1 MLVKLLENLRIF
13 KTNGTAI
20 QKFSAFLKLL
30 EISRQYLLLRT
41 VILRLGAPE
50 DNYIEFM
57 DLYCI
62 EQVSFSIIV
71 KIFSRLLVL
80 FL

>member
-1 MLVKLLENLRIF
+1 MWMTQPPKILVKLLENLRIF
-13 KTNGTAI
+13 KTNGTVI

-41 VILRLGAPE
+41 VILQLGTPE

-62 EQVSFSIIV
+62 EQV
-71 KIFSRLLVL
+71 
-80 FL
+80 